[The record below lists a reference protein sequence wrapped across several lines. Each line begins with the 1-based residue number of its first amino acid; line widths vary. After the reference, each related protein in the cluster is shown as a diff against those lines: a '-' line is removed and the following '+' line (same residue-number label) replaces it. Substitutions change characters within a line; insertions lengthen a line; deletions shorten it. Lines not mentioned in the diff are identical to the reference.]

1 MWVSHLPYTI
11 LSLFIPTLNHN
22 LTTTLYITRLS
33 QDMLPKEYIYFSLL
47 AGALID

>member
-11 LSLFIPTLNHN
+11 LSLFIHTLNHN

-33 QDMLPKEYIYFSLL
+33 QDMLFKEYDNFILVFWLVP
-47 AGALID
+47 

>member
-11 LSLFIPTLNHN
+11 LSLFIHTLNHN

-33 QDMLPKEYIYFSLL
+33 QDMLLKEYDNIILVFWLVP
-47 AGALID
+47 

>member
-11 LSLFIPTLNHN
+11 LSLFIHTLNHN

-33 QDMLPKEYIYFSLL
+33 QDMLPKEYDNFILVFWLVP
-47 AGALID
+47 